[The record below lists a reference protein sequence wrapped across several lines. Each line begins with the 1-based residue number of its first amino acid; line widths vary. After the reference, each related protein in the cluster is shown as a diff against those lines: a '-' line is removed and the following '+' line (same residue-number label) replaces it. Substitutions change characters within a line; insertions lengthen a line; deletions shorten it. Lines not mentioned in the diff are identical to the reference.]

1 MYHNTCRFVL
11 FKLLFAFLNGGG
23 KCEMRTEYILL
34 PKKSKKSEL
43 NSKKIKSIL
52 SLCFNNVT
60 NHSFVVKPNR
70 AEYTVSYQIS
80 YSSYSNIDSSDKFYS
95 VKFGFEHSRKD
106 RTAEVLNCVNQLLA
120 SCYEVSQ
127 YHLIIVVDE
136 VSEYYCNKSFP
147 KFQKFERLI
156 RQLIFKIMVKAF
168 GSLWVEKTIS
178 EDKRNDLKRIIS
190 EHYPDLSK
198 NKVLRDEKIIDEA
211 LYHMDI
217 FDLESFLFNDRREID
232 PMIIIDSEL
241 TRDSLE
247 SMNKDEIVKVIEKG
261 RLKSLWDRF
270 FSSMIK
276 IDNPKSLIDELRK
289 FRNKVAHSKPYSF
302 ADYKLAEELQNQFIQ
317 HLEKA
322 IENVEMVKYEPFIL
336 SDILSAFSNILV
348 KSFNFSEKL
357 GIISNQAVSQLA
369 DIGLTASKMIQ
380 DSLKIQSPETSFS
393 NQMAVNLKSFL
404 PDLSITSSIS
414 EQLNA
419 QSKLLS
425 NTLLDGI
432 TKNQEV
438 VRNAFGTG
446 IDYSHLFRN
455 SALEAIEDQ
464 QRISESFAKRLPVY
478 EAMQRLDAGDKEGD
492 KLSKDENDEK
502 VNLDCDD
509 TINTE
514 EDT

>member
-1 MYHNTCRFVL
+1 
-11 FKLLFAFLNGGG
+11 
-23 KCEMRTEYILL
+23 MRIQYILL
-34 PKKSKKSEL
+34 PKKSSKSDL
-43 NSKKIKSIL
+43 DSKKIKKIL
-52 SLCFNNVT
+52 NHCFNNVT
-60 NHSFVVKPNR
+60 NNSFSVKPNR
-70 AEYTVSYQIS
+70 SEYVVNYQIS
-80 YSSYSNIDSSDKFYS
+80 YSSYSTAESSSKFYC
-95 VKFGFEHSRKD
+95 VEFKYEHSRKD
-106 RTAEVLNCVNQLLA
+106 RTAEVLNYASRLLTSCDEA
-120 SCYEVSQ
+120 SW
-127 YHLIIVVDE
+127 YHLIILVDE

-147 KFQKFERLI
+147 KFQKFERLL
-156 RQLIFKIMVKAF
+156 RQLIFIIVVKAF

-178 EDKRNDLKRIIS
+178 ENKRKDLKRIIS
-190 EHYPDLSK
+190 QHYPNLSK

-217 FDLESFLFNDRREID
+217 SDLENFLFKESRDID
-232 PMIIIDSEL
+232 PSMLIDSDLSPEL
-241 TRDSLE
+241 IVD
-247 SMNKDEIVKVIEKG
+247 MNKDEIIKIIEKG

-270 FSSMIK
+270 FASIIF
-276 IDNPKSLIDELRK
+276 IDKPENIIEELRLL
-289 FRNKVAHSKPYSF
+289 RNKVAHSKQF
-302 ADYKLAEELQNQFIQ
+302 NLEDYEKVEKLNNQFIP
-317 HLEKA
+317 LIEKA
-322 IENVEMVKYEPFIL
+322 IEEIEMIRYEPLFT
-336 SDILSAFSNILV
+336 SDILS
-348 KSFNFSEKL
+348 
-357 GIISNQAVSQLA
+357 GISNALLKFANMSERIGRMVAPAVSQLA

-502 VNLDCDD
+502 VNLDSDD